1 MTTLESTHQLA
12 QRARN
17 SSGAILAALGTIVAV
32 AVAVLV
38 LSLTGASTSKSVAH
52 GNPPPYYPLIHYHGT
67 GAPPAKSA
75 APTAHTSHA
84 TSTLLRAEHS
94 YGATP

>member
-12 QRARN
+12 QGARN
-17 SSGAILAALGTIVAV
+17 ARRAILAGLGAIVAV
-32 AVAVLV
+32 AVTVLV

-52 GNPPPYYPLIHYHGT
+52 GNPSPYYPLIHYHGT
-67 GAPPAKSA
+67 GAPPVKSA
-75 APTAHTSHA
+75 APATHTSHA
-84 TSTLLRAEHS
+84 TSALLRAEHS